1 MEDYKPVLPSSKPV
15 VPLVDDADDTSLE
28 ISREEE

>member
-1 MEDYKPVLPSSKPV
+1 MDYKPVLPSSKPV
-15 VPLVDDADDTSLE
+15 IPLVDDANDTSKE